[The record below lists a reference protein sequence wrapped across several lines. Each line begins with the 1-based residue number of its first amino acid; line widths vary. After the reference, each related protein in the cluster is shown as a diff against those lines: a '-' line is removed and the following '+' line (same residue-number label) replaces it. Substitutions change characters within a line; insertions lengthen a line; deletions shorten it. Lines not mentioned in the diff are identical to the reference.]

1 MSHYYYITDTLT
13 GDLLDALPFCSDA
26 CHYWYCRENELE
38 YAGWNGCHEAPYTE
52 ECRECG
58 TLIQGVEEAVAC

>member
-1 MSHYYYITDTLT
+1 V
-13 GDLLDALPFCSDA
+13 PFCSDG
-26 CHYWYCRENELE
+26 CHYWYCRENGLE
-38 YAGWNGCHEAPYTE
+38 YEGWNGCHEHPYAD

>member
-1 MSHYYYITDTLT
+1 MSHYYFITDTLT
-13 GDLLDALPFCSDA
+13 GDLLDALPFCSDD

-52 ECRECG
+52 QCCECG